1 MRTAV
6 FAVAGL
12 LLMGSAA
19 YSVPEAPKVEAP
31 KRARA
36 EIVDAKGNKIG
47 SAYLN
52 DVGTGVMITL
62 EASQLSPGVHA
73 FHIHEN
79 GKAEPPDFKSA
90 GGHFNPAGKKH
101 GKDNPDGSHAG
112 DLPNITVKENGSV
125 RVETV
130 AAGVTL
136 GAGEN
141 SLLKEGGTS
150 LVIHASEDDN
160 KTDPSGNA
168 GARIAC
174 GVIKE

>member
-1 MRTAV
+1 MRAMIL
-6 FAVAGL
+6 AIAGL
-12 LLMGSAA
+12 LVLGSSVCAA
-19 YSVPEAPKVEAP
+19 PETP

-47 SAYLN
+47 TASL
-52 DVGTGVMITL
+52 DEVGTGVMITL
-62 EASQLSPGVHA
+62 EVSALSPGEHA
-73 FHIHEN
+73 FHVHEN

-101 GKDNPDGSHAG
+101 GKNNPNGSHAG
-112 DLPNITVKENGSV
+112 DLPNITVKEDGSV
-125 RVETV
+125 RVTVV

-136 GAGEN
+136 GAGSN

-150 LVIHASEDDN
+150 LVVHASEDDN